1 MCSYRQLP
9 PLQNAMKVIFRNTS
23 ALQKA
28 YQVLYTPV
36 DIYVYII
43 VVITYYHV
51 KVTRMITF
59 RDTVQY

>member
-1 MCSYRQLP
+1 
-9 PLQNAMKVIFRNTS
+9 MKVIFRNTS